1 MELDAARAFLR
12 EHHHS
17 VLVTTRAGGGVQTSP
32 VVHTVGDDGRI
43 RVSTREGAYKVRNLR
58 RDPTASLCA
67 FTDNFFGPWI
77 QVDGRATIISL
88 PEAMDLLVASY
99 RMIAGEHEDW
109 DEYRSAMQR
118 DRRCIIAIDAD
129 RAGPDRSG

>member
-1 MELDAARAFLR
+1 MELETARSFLR
-12 EHHHS
+12 DHHRS
-17 VLVTTRAGGGVQTSP
+17 VLVTTRVNRRVQTSP
-32 VVHTVGDDGRI
+32 VTHGVGDDGRI
-43 RVSTREGAYKVRNLR
+43 LVSSREGAYKVRNLR
-58 RDPTASLCA
+58 RDPAATLCA
-67 FTDNFFGPWI
+67 FTDDFFGPWV

-88 PEAMDLLVASY
+88 PEAMDLLVAYY
-99 RMIAGEHEDW
+99 RMVAGEHQNW